1 MILTMLVM
9 LNLCCSVQ
17 NTNRISTKTA
27 HITGFGYVESLWQR
41 SGSRFF
47 WNWDGFEDY
56 LIFMLAFTLPCAF
69 TTLILLG
76 SSLFVESLG
85 FLALL
90 TEAMLGLPQLLQNQR
105 NHSTTGMSVNMV
117 LLWMAGDSFKTA
129 YFALKE
135 SPLQFLLCGLT
146 QVLVDLAILCQV
158 CLYSQDP
165 WDKLA

>member
-17 NTNRISTKTA
+17 NTNRISTKQH
-27 HITGFGYVESLWQR
+27 HITDLEP
-41 SGSRFF
+41 RFF
-47 WNWDGFEDY
+47 WSWDGFEDY
-56 LIFMLAFTLPCAF
+56 LIFLLAFTLPCAF
-69 TTLILLG
+69 ATLLLLD

-85 FLALL
+85 FLAVL
-90 TEAMLGLPQLLQNQR
+90 TEAMLGLPQLLQNRR

-146 QVLVDLAILCQV
+146 QVLVDLAILYQV